1 MKKLPFDNSRLL
13 LKGAF
18 ILTIA
23 ATITKILSAVYRVP
37 FQNIVGDIGFY
48 IYQQVYPI
56 YGLAIALTTYGFPV
70 IISKLVAEA
79 EATKEMDSRQIVYI
93 SFLLLGIFGLFTFLF
108 VFFGSDFI
116 AGWMGDKQLTSL
128 IKIVSFSFLLVPFI
142 STIRGYFQG
151 KGNMMPTAISQVQEQ
166 FIRVIFILL
175 LASILVKNGSSL
187 YKVGSGTVFSSII
200 GSLAALMTLFIFYF
214 RHKGSNVKFRTS
226 GFTFVAKRLLIQGL
240 AICISGA
247 LLILFQ
253 FVDSLNIYSLL
264 VKSGMEIDQAKGL
277 KGIYDRG
284 QPLIQLGTVVA
295 TSFSL
300 TLVPALTS
308 SRTSIGEADFF
319 DKIGLAIKIS
329 VIVGLGATVGIICI
343 MEPTNIMLFS
353 TNDGTKVL
361 QVFSISILFSSMILT
376 MSGILQ
382 GIGLIKDSA
391 IYVLIGVAVKY
402 FGNYL
407 FIPKYGT
414 IGASLS
420 TVIALIV
427 ILVLCIYKLKK
438 MGIQLLAYSFYAK
451 VIVSAL
457 FMAFILHLWTALFF
471 YFNLTSRLWSTI
483 NALGGVM
490 VGGIVYLFMV
500 KVLKLLNE
508 KELGSIPFG
517 KHFKHTK

>member
-1 MKKLPFDNSRLL
+1 MPFDNSRVLI
-13 LKGAF
+13 KGAF

-23 ATITKILSAVYRVP
+23 ATITKVLSAVYRVP

-79 EATKEMDSRQIVYI
+79 ETTKEMDSRQIAHT
-93 SFLLLGIFGLFTFLF
+93 SFLLLGIFGLFTFLL
-108 VFFGSDFI
+108 VFFGSNFI
-116 AGWMGDKQLTSL
+116 AGWMGDRQLTPL

-151 KGNMMPTAISQVQEQ
+151 KGNMIPTAISQVQEQ
-166 FIRVIFILL
+166 LIRVIFILL
-175 LASILVKNGSSL
+175 LATVLVKNGSSL
-187 YKVGSGTVFSSII
+187 YKVGSGTVLSSII
-200 GSLAALMTLFIFYF
+200 GSLAALLTLFIFYS
-214 RHKGSNVKFRTS
+214 RHKSSNVKLTTS
-226 GFTFVAKRLLIQGL
+226 SVTFIAKNLLIQGT

-247 LLILFQ
+247 LLILLQ

-264 VKSGMEIDQAKGL
+264 IKSGVEIDQAKEL
-277 KGIYDRG
+277 KGIFDRG

-308 SRTSIGEADFF
+308 SRTSIRETNFF

-329 VIVGLGATVGIICI
+329 VIVGLGAAVGIICI

-353 TNDGTKVL
+353 NNDGTSVL
-361 QVFSISILFSSMILT
+361 QVFSIAILFGSMILT

-382 GIGLIKDSA
+382 GIGCMKDSA
-391 IYVLIGVAVKY
+391 KYVLIGVLVKY
-402 FGNYL
+402 LGNYI
-407 FIPKYGT
+407 FIPKYET
-414 IGASLS
+414 MGASFS
-420 TVIALIV
+420 TVIALFL

-438 MGIQLLAYSFYAK
+438 MGIPLLSYLFYAK
-451 VIVSAL
+451 IIVSAF
-457 FMAFILHLWTALFF
+457 FMAFILYLWTTVFS
-471 YFNLTSRLWSTI
+471 YFNLTSRGWSTI

-490 VGGIVYLFMV
+490 VGGIVYIFMV
-500 KVLKLLNE
+500 RGLKLLNE
-508 KELGSIPFG
+508 KELESIPFG
-517 KHFKHTK
+517 KYFIHTKKN